1 MLARAARLCMA
12 EAGGATG
19 PLGADSSGVE
29 TTRYGTVVRPLK
41 REKDFVE
48 VAQKAY
54 LKYHI
59 VAVLGLQVILESEI
73 TPGNVNDMTM
83 LPPMLGEMG
92 RQGLS
97 PGPSVFHADRGYD
110 SNHNCQI
117 LFEMGI
123 IPNIKQRG
131 GAVNRGKPYR
141 SRAAKIFDGK
151 AYRQRGMIEGVF
163 GGEESKRHQLHCRF
177 ILPDNRRRF
186 GKIRAIAW
194 NIKVLNRLR
203 CARIRGIE
211 IPSYGTASCA

>member
-48 VAQKAY
+48 TAQEY

-59 VAVLGLQVILESEI
+59 VAVLGIQIILESEI